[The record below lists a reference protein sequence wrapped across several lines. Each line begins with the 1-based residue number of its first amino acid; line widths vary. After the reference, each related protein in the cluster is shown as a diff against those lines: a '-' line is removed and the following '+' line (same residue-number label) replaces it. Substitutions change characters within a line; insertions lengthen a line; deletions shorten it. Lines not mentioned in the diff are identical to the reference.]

1 MRRKAATSSGAII
14 IIILISLISLLISLS
29 ESLSAS
35 IFQLSSANRNA
46 ILSPIIIAA
55 QQVLLLIPLRN
66 YIICST
72 ISKIISKIISHI
84 IIINISTSITKF
96 IIIII
101 KQLNNIKWA
110 ESPTFFSFFF
120 LFFSFFFPFYS
131 LYL

>member
-1 MRRKAATSSGAII
+1 MWRKAATSSVAI

-35 IFQLSSANRNA
+35 IFRLSSANRNV
-46 ILSPIIIAA
+46 ISYLIIVAA

-66 YIICST
+66 YIICFT
-72 ISKIISKIISHI
+72 ISKIISKIISYI

-101 KQLNNIKWA
+101 K
-110 ESPTFFSFFF
+110 
-120 LFFSFFFPFYS
+120 
-131 LYL
+131 